1 MVIGLQRGRVRMMT
15 IKEYVRVKSLEEAWQ
30 LNQNKKNRILGG
42 MLWMRLSSTMI
53 NTAIDLSELGLDSI
67 EENEEEFSIGAMVS
81 LRDLEVHE
89 GLNRYTDNA
98 VKNAV
103 KDIVGVQ
110 FRNMATVGGSIWGR
124 FGFSDVLTVF
134 LALDTYVELYKGG
147 IVPLEEFA
155 KMKADNDIL
164 VRLIVKKTSGKVVY
178 TAMRNQS
185 TDFPVLTCAVSNMNG
200 VYRAAIGAR
209 PSKAAVYYDKENRLA
224 SGTTVEEIKLFAE
237 DVAKVADTQSNVRG
251 SKEYRTHLMKVLV
264 ERGLVELGGCD
275 GN

>member
-1 MVIGLQRGRVRMMT
+1 MIT

-42 MLWMRLSSTMI
+42 MLWMRLSNTMI

-67 EENEEEFSIGAMVS
+67 EENDEEFSIGAMVS

-89 GLNRYTDNA
+89 GLNQYSNYA
-98 VKNAV
+98 IKNAV

-110 FRNMATVGGSIWGR
+110 FRNMATIGGSIWGR

-147 IVPLEEFA
+147 IIPLEEFA
-155 KMKADNDIL
+155 KMKADKDIL
-164 VRLIVKKTSGKVVY
+164 VRLIVKKASGKVVY

-185 TDFPVLTCAVSNMNG
+185 TDFPILTCAVSYMNG
-200 VYRAAIGAR
+200 VYKAAIGAR
-209 PSKAAVYYDKENRLA
+209 PSKAAVYYDKENRLINGA
-224 SGTTVEEIKLFAE
+224 TADEIKLFAE
-237 DVAKVADTQSNVRG
+237 DVAKEADTQSNVRG
-251 SKEYRTHLMKVLV
+251 SKEYRTHLVKVLV

>member
-1 MVIGLQRGRVRMMT
+1 MIT
-15 IKEYVRVKSLEEAWQ
+15 IKEYVRAKTLEEAWQ
-30 LNQNKKNRILGG
+30 LNQNKMNRILGG
-42 MLWMRLSSTMI
+42 MLWMRLGSGMV

-89 GLNRYTDNA
+89 GLNQYTNNA
-98 VKNAV
+98 IKNAV

-147 IVPLEEFA
+147 IVSLEEFA
-155 KMKADNDIL
+155 NRKADNDIL
-164 VRLIVKKTSGKVVY
+164 VRLIVKKVSGKVVY
-178 TAMRNQS
+178 SAMRNQS
-185 TDFPVLTCAVSNMNG
+185 TDFPVLTCAVSYVNG
-200 VYRAAIGAR
+200 TYKAVVGAR
-209 PSKAAVYYDKENRLA
+209 PSRAAVYYDVENRMA
-224 SGTTVEEIKLFAE
+224 DDNAEDKVKLFAE
-237 DVAKVADTQSNVRG
+237 DVAKAANTQSNSRG
-251 SKEYRTHLMKVLV
+251 SKEYRTHLIKVLV
-264 ERGLVELGGCD
+264 SRGLVELGGFD